1 MASTTI
7 PNGLEIRRLC
17 WKDDSFRQADH
28 EPTPKYGMLGWWDNT
43 ISGGNA
49 ITFSNTG
56 SSLVTSSNPVYGGVV
71 TPGVFGLESPAFT
84 NGDELYLPAPTEV
97 EKDFPVGIPVNIM
110 AFLRLRARNAGLG
123 TSTLTVIL
131 IDSSHSPLAYGTF
144 TITLASSLYTHYSLP
159 IFFAAG
165 HYDAT
170 GSCYGIIMYCSNGA
184 VIDYVALAS
193 DDFINQGGQ
202 SLDVTIP
209 KKTDSQAVP
218 MSIDIIQQMGISS
231 RSKAVT
237 IPKISTTAY
246 RWLEDKMDRS
256 IPLELVTPTQQATGY
271 LSDQKRHS
279 EAGWVGVPLPS
290 NDSLAITARTQQLYD
305 VSFSLIKADN
315 EVNIDLTCPV
325 LPPTPPYPDINTQF
339 DVAVTVGFNDAN
351 DMPMILFANG
361 LFWVFYSG
369 NADKCYYKTSSD
381 GNTWSTTHLLSS
393 SFTLGYGGGVLYYP
407 HLNRFYYGFYQMDI
421 NIFYWRW
428 GTPNANGTIAWGISE
443 QNFATPYAYEF
454 PTFDVDS
461 TGLFWTATLYGAP
474 FSGGIQDWAIWKNS
488 ALNLTVPQSGVDTS
502 WNIGSPKL
510 MVSKSNANNVCFFG
524 KELATQSTLYY
535 TTNGGTSW
543 SNFNM
548 PRVFN
553 QTYADAVVV
562 GNVVYIVYPQNSGGT
577 GNVYFVTYNI
587 GDGATS
593 SEKLL
598 GTIPV
603 GSVSPGVSITT
614 NQVNDLVVV
623 WADQLSNIYRTLSH
637 NLGAIWDAPKVMI
650 AISGTIG
657 ALPVSVFDLT
667 SYNQVLALAYLGP
680 FNGAG
685 FPLFA
690 GGASFT

>member
-1 MASTTI
+1 
-7 PNGLEIRRLC
+7 
-17 WKDDSFRQADH
+17 
-28 EPTPKYGMLGWWDNT
+28 MLGWWDNT

-381 GNTWSTTHLLSS
+381 GNTWSSASLLSS
-393 SFTLGYGGGVLYYP
+393 IFTLGYGGGVLYYP
-407 HLNRFYYGFYQMDI
+407 NLNRLYYAFQSGG
-421 NIFYWRW
+421 NILYWRW
-428 GTPNANGTIAWGISE
+428 GTPNSNGTMSWGIAE
-443 QNFATPYAYEF
+443 QHFDTPYANAF

-461 TGLFWTATLYGAP
+461 AGNFWAATLYGAP
-474 FSGGIQDWAIWKNS
+474 YSGGVQGWAIWKNGVQ
-488 ALNLTVPQSGVDTS
+488 NYFITESGVDFS
-502 WNIGSPKL
+502 WVLDAPKL
-510 MVSKSNANNVCFFG
+510 LVSKSNPDNICFYG
-524 KELATQSTLYY
+524 KELHTQSTLYY
-535 TTNGGTSW
+535 TTDGGSTWNHFS
-543 SNFNM
+543 M
-548 PRVFN
+548 PRPFI
-553 QTYADAVVV
+553 QFMGDAVAV
-562 GNVVYIVYPQNSGGT
+562 GNTIYIVYPQNTSGW
-577 GNVYFVTYNI
+577 GNVYTVSYNI
-587 GDGATS
+587 GDGSTS
-593 SEKLL
+593 TETLL
-598 GTIPV
+598 GTIPA
-603 GSVSPGVSITT
+603 GSEDTPGVGITT
-614 NQVNDLVVV
+614 NQVSDLIAV
-623 WADQLSNIYRTLSH
+623 WTDQESIIYATVSH
-637 NLGAIWDAPKVMI
+637 DLGATW
-650 AISGTIG
+650 GTPEVLVTTG
-657 ALPVSVFDLT
+657 GLGYYPCSVSDLAG
-667 SYNQVLALAYLGP
+667 SNQTVGLGYIGP
-680 FNGAG
+680 FNGATY
-685 FPLFA
+685 PLFA
-690 GGASFT
+690 GGATYT

>member
-1 MASTTI
+1 MPQIALQPVNFVGTAQGSPIFLEVATFDESRKAKLRTYSRVQAFSDTSLIVGVYNPDFTI
-7 PNGLEIRRLC
+7 SVAVPQDFSSGEDIETLLAGLEGQDQLFLDAEGMMRRVRVLNVSTSHSGGQPSYYTANITM
-17 WKDDSFRQADH
+17 KA
-28 EPTPKYGMLGWWDNT
+28 LDNT
-43 ISGGNA
+43 VTQPLVYPSI
-49 ITFSNTG
+49 NTK
-56 SSLVTSSNPVYGGVV
+56 VVV
-71 TPGVFGLESPAFT
+71 TTS
-84 NGDELYLPAPTEV
+84 
-97 EKDFPVGIPVNIM
+97 
-110 AFLRLRARNAGLG
+110 AGLN
-123 TSTLTVIL
+123 LT
-131 IDSSHSPLAYGTF
+131 T
-144 TITLASSLYTHYSLP
+144 
-159 IFFAAG
+159 
-165 HYDAT
+165 
-170 GSCYGIIMYCSNGA
+170 N
-184 VIDYVALAS
+184 
-193 DDFINQGGQ
+193 
-202 SLDVTIP
+202 
-209 KKTDSQAVP
+209 
-218 MSIDIIQQMGISS
+218 
-231 RSKAVT
+231 
-237 IPKISTTAY
+237 
-246 RWLEDKMDRS
+246 
-256 IPLELVTPTQQATGY
+256 
-271 LSDQKRHS
+271 
-279 EAGWVGVPLPS
+279 
-290 NDSLAITARTQQLYD
+290 
-305 VSFSLIKADN
+305 
-315 EVNIDLTCPV
+315 
-325 LPPTPPYPDINTQF
+325 
-339 DVAVTVGFNDAN
+339 
-351 DMPMILFANG
+351 MPMIFFANG